1 MLPAATA
8 TEFWDVAGYAP
19 QKTAESTMSAEDLVD
34 AALAGLDNGEIVT
47 IPALHDNDA
56 WTRWEQDR
64 RQLASKIRNPRPA
77 PRYEFN

>member
-1 MLPAATA
+1 
-8 TEFWDVAGYAP
+8 
-19 QKTAESTMSAEDLVD
+19 MSAEDLVD